1 MDITAITNLYQ
12 NTPVKDSNNVVKIP
26 VSDSEDFGAIFD
38 SVMNMVNETN
48 TLQNKASAEEIK
60 FALGESDNSHDLMI
74 AEKKAEIALSY
85 TVAVRD
91 RFLQSYQT
99 IMNMQI

>member
-12 NTPVKDSNNVVKIP
+12 NTPVKDSTNTVSIPTNN
-26 VSDSEDFGAIFD
+26 SEDFDSIFK
-38 SVMNMVNETN
+38 SVMNMVGETN

-74 AEKKAEIALSY
+74 AQQKAGIALSY

>member
-12 NTPVKDSNNVVKIP
+12 ATPVKDSNNTVSIP
-26 VSDSEDFGAIFD
+26 TNNSEDFSEIFD
-38 SVMNMVNETN
+38 SVMGMVNETN
-48 TLQNKASAEEIK
+48 TLANKASAEEVK
-60 FALGESDNSHDLMI
+60 FALGESENTHDLMI
-74 AEKKAEIALSY
+74 AEQKASVALQY

-91 RFLQSYQT
+91 KFIQSYQT